1 MLRSSTRSGSLW
13 FKSQRF
19 QTKYLGVSRPQFVY
33 FFAGGIPYEG
43 WSEGNVVARV
53 THGYKLPK
61 PDHVD
66 NKLWVLP
73 FKLPCSILNHPIPP
87 TPKKNIFS
95 CLIWFLLSL
104 LNSAKWNKVNVGHQF
119 VQSKIVF
126 SLKNIEKMNF
136 QLLQPDIS
144 YHFSHYLARALLRFL

>member
-1 MLRSSTRSGSLW
+1 MFRMRSSTRSGSLW

-66 NKLWVLP
+66 DKLWVLP
-73 FKLPCSILNHPIPP
+73 FKLPCSILNHPISPI
-87 TPKKNIFS
+87 PKENIFS
-95 CLIWFLLSL
+95 CLIWFLSL
-104 LNSAKWNKVNVGHQF
+104 LNSVKWNKVNSGQQF
-119 VQSKIVF
+119 VQLRSDLCKSDPGHF
-126 SLKNIEKMNF
+126 ASEKSFPSNF
-136 QLLQPDIS
+136 TQ
-144 YHFSHYLARALLRFL
+144 